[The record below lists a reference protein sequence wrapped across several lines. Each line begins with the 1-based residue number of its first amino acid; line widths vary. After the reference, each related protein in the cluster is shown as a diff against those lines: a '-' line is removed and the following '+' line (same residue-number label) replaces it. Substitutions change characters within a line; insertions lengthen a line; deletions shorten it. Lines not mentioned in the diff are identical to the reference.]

1 VTDPPPVRC
10 LLGMLGV
17 DVHSRGLRTVARILR
32 DAGVEVIYLGE
43 HNSAAG
49 MAAAASAEDVDVVGV
64 SFSVSTYT
72 HYVAELMSELA
83 TINAADIPVMV
94 GGLIHPEDVA
104 ALLDLGVDAVFGPDS
119 SSEAIVEY
127 VTGLAE
133 KS

>member
-1 VTDPPPVRC
+1 
-10 LLGMLGV
+10 
-17 DVHSRGLRTVARILR
+17 
-32 DAGVEVIYLGE
+32 
-43 HNSAAG
+43 
-49 MAAAASAEDVDVVGV
+49 
-64 SFSVSTYT
+64 
-72 HYVAELMSELA
+72 
-83 TINAADIPVMV
+83 MV